1 MALKTGLAKNAENLL
16 NDPLAGDPFSC
27 QTDRQAE
34 HGDSSIQLFS
44 KNLGGIRSVGHWKEA
59 DATNVKRCEDHLA
72 CHFLHHLFGISK
84 WCASAKVG
92 GEPGKAQAPKIIAEA
107 AIKNASDSDAALQL

>member
-1 MALKTGLAKNAENLL
+1 MG
-16 NDPLAGDPFSC
+16 
-27 QTDRQAE
+27 
-34 HGDSSIQLFS
+34 
-44 KNLGGIRSVGHWKEA
+44 KEA
-59 DATNVKRCEDHLA
+59 DAINVKRCEDHLA

-107 AIKNASDSDAALQL
+107 AIRNAT